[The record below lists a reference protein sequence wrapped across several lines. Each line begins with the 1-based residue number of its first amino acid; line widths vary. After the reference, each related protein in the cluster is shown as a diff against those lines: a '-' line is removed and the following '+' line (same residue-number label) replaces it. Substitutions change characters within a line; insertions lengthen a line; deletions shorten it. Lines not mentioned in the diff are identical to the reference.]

1 MSSKVNLFVDKPRIY
16 CGESRWR
23 NASSYS
29 SFLENSCHEN
39 EKRKIPCQGQ
49 VLRRDPQ
56 IHCLA
61 PPHASCCTHSFFS
74 SFAGL
79 FSPSSFSQARI
90 GDTNSA
96 RDTKDWRKK
105 EEAEPNFYQLWDS
118 WSCVVD
124 TSWMEKEIAT
134 HSSILAW
141 RILMDTG
148 AWGHRVGHKWSDL
161 AADQGISF
169 WFLNS
174 TLL

>member
-1 MSSKVNLFVDKPRIY
+1 MKECFKL
-16 CGESRWR
+16 
-23 NASSYS
+23 
-29 SFLENSCHEN
+29 
-39 EKRKIPCQGQ
+39 Q
-49 VLRRDPQ
+49 
-56 IHCLA
+56 
-61 PPHASCCTHSFFS
+61 FFS
-74 SFAGL
+74 GKFMSWEWEEKNSMPGAGTEAGPPDSLLGSPTCFLLHTQLLLFLCRPVFSFIL
-79 FSPSSFSQARI
+79 FQARI

>member
-1 MSSKVNLFVDKPRIY
+1 MPSKVNLFVDKPRIY

-23 NASSYS
+23 DGSNYS
-29 SFLENSCHEN
+29 SLLENSCHEN

-49 VLRRDPQ
+49 VPRQDPQ

-61 PPHASCCTHSFFS
+61 PPHASCWHTQLLLFLCRPVFSFI
-74 SFAGL
+74 L
-79 FSPSSFSQARI
+79 SQARI

-124 TSWMEKEIAT
+124 TSWMEKEMAT

-141 RILMDTG
+141 RIPMDTG